1 MENLNF
7 DIDKED
13 LKVLFIHVR
22 DAYKGISFE
31 KFVIEAQ
38 NSYLD
43 YFNRNMN
50 NLQKYG
56 TPKTFSKWV
65 NGQIISLT

>member
-7 DIDKED
+7 TIDAQD
-13 LKVLFIHVR
+13 LKVLYLHTR
-22 DAYKGISFE
+22 DAYKGMSFD
-31 KFVIEAQ
+31 KWVIEAK
-38 NSYLD
+38 NAYKD
-43 YFNRNMN
+43 YHNRNLN

-56 TPKTFSKWV
+56 APKTFSQWV

>member
-13 LKVLFIHVR
+13 LKVLFIHVS
-22 DAYKGISFE
+22 DAYKGIYFE

-56 TPKTFSKWV
+56 TPKTFSQWV
-65 NGQIISLT
+65 NAQIIALT

>member
-7 DIDKED
+7 DIDKDD

-38 NSYLD
+38 NSYLE
-43 YFNRNMN
+43 YFNRNKN

-56 TPKTFSKWV
+56 TPKTFSQWV
-65 NGQIISLT
+65 NGQIIALT

>member
-13 LKVLFIHVR
+13 LKILFIHVR
-22 DAYKGISFE
+22 DAYKGISYD
-31 KFVIEAQ
+31 KFVIEAK
-38 NSYLD
+38 NSYKD
-43 YFNRNMN
+43 YHNRNLN

-56 TPKTFSKWV
+56 KPKTFSQWV
-65 NGQIISLT
+65 NGQIIALT